1 MSAMCDALSSH
12 FGLNASIRE
21 YSEHAVT
28 RPGIGASGGVDARGK
43 LTRSQAA
50 SYVELVDAT
59 SGDAAGAKTK
69 GFWGVGI
76 DTDVT
81 AAGLKAVLS
90 AASNLMQ
97 REGEVVEQVAE
108 AVEAAK

>member
-1 MSAMCDALSSH
+1 MCDALSSH

-50 SYVELVDAT
+50 SYVELVE
-59 SGDAAGAKTK
+59 DAADAKTK